1 MDREARAVVR
11 AHQNNINRY
20 CRLLGTDLTE
30 LERDYV
36 RKRIVEETHQL
47 EKLLKSPQ
55 RSKRARPVSY
65 TISQPISRD
74 GSLEI
79 IQY

>member
-1 MDREARAVVR
+1 MDREARNALVR
-11 AHQNNINRY
+11 AHQNNIKRY

-47 EKLLKSPQ
+47 EKLLKPPRRRQ
-55 RSKRARPVSY
+55 RARSI
-65 TISQPISRD
+65 THSSLQPIT
-74 GSLEI
+74 
-79 IQY
+79 QYAG

>member
-1 MDREARAVVR
+1 MDREARNALVR
-11 AHQNNINRY
+11 AHQNNIKRY

-47 EKLLKSPQ
+47 EKLLKSP
-55 RSKRARPVSY
+55 RRRKHARPLSH
-65 TISQPISRD
+65 TILQPISQV
-74 GSLEI
+74 SP
-79 IQY
+79 Q

>member
-1 MDREARAVVR
+1 MDKEARNALVR

-36 RKRIVEETHQL
+36 RKRVIEETHEL
-47 EKLLKSPQ
+47 EKLLKPP
-55 RSKRARPVSY
+55 RKRKRARAGALTNY
-65 TISQPISRD
+65 EPIAQMSP
-74 GSLEI
+74 
-79 IQY
+79 Q

>member
-1 MDREARAVVR
+1 MDREARNALVR

-20 CRLLGTDLTE
+20 CRLLATDLTE

-47 EKLLKSPQ
+47 EKLLKPPRRHNS
-55 RSKRARPVSY
+55 ARRLSQ
-65 TISQPISRD
+65 TCSQPATQLSA
-74 GSLEI
+74 
-79 IQY
+79 QC